1 MIEIAAALSMA
12 NAAFNTI
19 KGAVEKGREIE
30 DVQDT
35 LDVFLMPEMR

>member
-19 KGAVEKGREIE
+19 KGAVEKGRDQKIC
-30 DVQDT
+30 
-35 LDVFLMPEMR
+35 L